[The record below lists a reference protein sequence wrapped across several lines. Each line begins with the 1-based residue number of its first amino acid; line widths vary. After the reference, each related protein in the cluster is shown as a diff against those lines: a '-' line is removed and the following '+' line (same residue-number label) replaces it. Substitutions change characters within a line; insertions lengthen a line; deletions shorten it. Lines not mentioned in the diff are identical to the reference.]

1 MSPRLA
7 PRGAIRFPAPLVLLL
22 VARDAASRAG
32 RARWG
37 ETGRGSGLHVRSEA
51 LNSIEMD
58 ALDDAEPKLSG
69 QSVLDTRWAFEQ
81 VIGPDAMQRAR
92 ATVKASARE
101 VYEAATALTW
111 VPYSAIRLVHD
122 AYAREAGR
130 DVDELLAE
138 VVPLSA
144 ERSLTTVWR
153 PLLRSTTDDALLS
166 RLASMYARSRSRGT
180 MSGSMVGLGAAI
192 VEVTDWASL
201 PERDVQPIA
210 LSIAAYLRL
219 TGREAATVHATRTAS
234 GVQFRMSWRI

>member
-1 MSPRLA
+1 M
-7 PRGAIRFPAPLVLLL
+7 GK
-22 VARDAASRAG
+22 DGGRAG

-37 ETGRGSGLHVRSEA
+37 DADRISGLHLRSEV

-69 QSVLDTRWAFEQ
+69 QAVLDTRWAFER
-81 VIGPDAMQRAR
+81 VIGLEAMERAR
-92 ATVKASARE
+92 ATVKASARDA
-101 VYEAATALTW
+101 YEQATALTW
-111 VPYSAIRLVHD
+111 VPYSAIRLVHE
-122 AYAREAGR
+122 AYAREVGR

-153 PLLRSTTDDALLS
+153 PLLRVTSDDALLA
-166 RLASMYARSRSRGT
+166 RLASMYARSRTRGT
-180 MSGSMVGLGAAI
+180 MSGRMLGRGAAL

-219 TGREAATVHATRTAS
+219 TGRESATVRASRTAT
-234 GVQFRMSWRI
+234 GVQFRLTWRS

>member
-1 MSPRLA
+1 M
-7 PRGAIRFPAPLVLLL
+7 
-22 VARDAASRAG
+22 AREAARAG

-37 ETGRGSGLHVRSEA
+37 DTSVGSGLRVRPEA
-51 LNSIEMD
+51 LNSMEMD

-81 VIGPDAMQRAR
+81 VIGADAMRRALE
-92 ATVKASARE
+92 TVKSSARG
-101 VYEAATALTW
+101 VYESTSALTW

-130 DVDELLAE
+130 PVDELLAE

-153 PLLRSTTDDALLS
+153 PLLRTTTDEALLA

-180 MSGSMVGLGAAI
+180 MSARMTGLGAAI
-192 VEVTDWASL
+192 VDVTDWASL
-201 PERDVQPIA
+201 PERDIAPIA
-210 LSIAAYLRL
+210 LAIGTFLRL
-219 TGREAATVHATRTAS
+219 SGRESPAVQATRTAS
-234 GVQFRMSWRI
+234 GVQFRLTWRA